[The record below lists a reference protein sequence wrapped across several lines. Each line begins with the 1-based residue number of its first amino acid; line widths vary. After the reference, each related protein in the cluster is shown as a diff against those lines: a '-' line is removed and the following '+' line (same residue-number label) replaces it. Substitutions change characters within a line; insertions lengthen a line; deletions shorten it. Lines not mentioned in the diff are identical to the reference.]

1 MIAGQEIHTWPRDTW
16 SGRNEMVTR
25 NGSVAR
31 ALAVATLVSGAT
43 MIPMASAQAAAAK
56 CGDNV
61 TTYQSLPPV
70 VQTLQRLTYINCTGQ
85 TLRRQADIAYAGD
98 GTCKHIGPWA
108 TVSLARGVLKRW
120 PIHIRG
126 SKPC

>member
-1 MIAGQEIHTWPRDTW
+1 
-16 SGRNEMVTR
+16 MVTR
-25 NGSVAR
+25 NRSVAR

-43 MIPMASAQAAAAK
+43 MIPMASTQAAAK

-61 TTYQSLPPV
+61 TTYLSRPPV
-70 VQTLQRLTYINCTGQ
+70 VQTLQRLTYINCTGRP
-85 TLRRQADIAYAGD
+85 LRRKADIAYAGD
-98 GTCKHIGPWA
+98 GTCKHIGPWE
-108 TVSLARGVLKRW
+108 TVSLARDVLKRW